1 MVNVFKEQDTTLKY
15 VLLGVRI
22 IVFATALTIALCMLF
37 GFRLL
42 KVTSGS
48 MQPTYGIGDVVFV
61 NTKYD
66 YDKLKI
72 GDVITYKAGSS
83 NVTHRIVEI
92 APNGLVV
99 TQGDANG
106 NVDTACGTNVKIVT
120 GIAKKDF
127 VGKVTFGVKGL
138 GKLLESIA
146 KPANFIILSI
156 SLILILFVTIM

>member
-1 MVNVFKEQDTTLKY
+1 MVNVFKEKDTTIKY
-15 VLLGVRI
+15 VLLGLRV
-22 IVFATALTIALCMLF
+22 IVFSTAITIALCMLF
-37 GFRLL
+37 GFKMLNI
-42 KVTSGS
+42 TSGS
-48 MQPTYGIGDVVFV
+48 MEPTYGIGDVVFV

-66 YDKLKI
+66 YDKLKV
-72 GDVITYKAGSS
+72 GDVITYKAGTS

-106 NVDTACGTNVKIVT
+106 NIDTACGTNVKIVT

-138 GKLLESIA
+138 GDLLNSVA

-156 SLILILFVTIM
+156 ALVLILFVTIM